1 MVACGIVLFF
11 DLWARSLENHGYLRY
26 AEIAREMIRS
36 GEWVVPHFNGAIFI
50 DKPPLLFWLIAI
62 PSSLYGAVTP
72 LLARLPSFFAAWLT
86 VVVVFVWAKKV
97 YGTIHSGLV
106 AGGVLL
112 SSYQFFFQARLAKTD
127 IVLCFFILFSLYLFY
142 LGYYAVHE
150 RRMLYHG
157 LSFLS
162 MGLGILTKGPA
173 GALPFLVIL
182 AFLIKER
189 QLRRLVSKEFMLG
202 YGVLAV
208 IILSWSLLF
217 VDRVGFEQAVSLIQA
232 NRILTRKA
240 RFYFYFVEIWGEFFP
255 WSVLLPFLLIA
266 IWKQRTVRWRSGASF
281 FILWV
286 VVLLLFLTLFK
297 YRASRYLLPI
307 LPALALLIGGVWQ
320 KKVRI
325 LLVFCFLAVTLW
337 HGVEVNWILKDRF
350 YSPGMVLSE
359 KLGPLV
365 ERSTLSGYRLDLATI
380 EEVNFYL
387 DRVIPIL
394 ENVESPP
401 KEGWVL
407 MPQVAYEEI
416 RNRVSDRLRVVQDFD
431 YKRGKVV
438 LISLRALP

>member
-1 MVACGIVLFF
+1 MIACGFALFF

-36 GEWVVPHFNGAIFI
+36 GDWGVPHFNGAIFI

-72 LLARLPSFFAAWLT
+72 LLARLPPFLAAWLA
-86 VVVVFVWAKKV
+86 VLIVFVWAKKV
-97 YGTIHSGLV
+97 YGTIQSGLV
-106 AGGVLL
+106 AGGILL

-127 IVLCFFILFSLYLFY
+127 ILLCFFVLLSLYLFY
-142 LGYYAVHE
+142 LGYHAVHE

-173 GALPFLVIL
+173 GVLPFLIIL

-189 QLRRLVSKEFMLG
+189 QLRRLVSKEFILG
-202 YGVLAV
+202 YAVLAV
-208 IILSWSLLF
+208 VVLSWVFLF
-217 VDRVGFEQAVSLIQA
+217 IHRVGFEQAVSLIQA

-255 WSVLLPFLLIA
+255 WSLLLPFLLIA
-266 IWKQRTVRWRSGASF
+266 IWKQRAVYWRSGASF

-286 VVLLLFLTLFK
+286 VVLFLFLTLFK

-320 KKVRI
+320 KKAKI
-325 LLVFCFLAVTLW
+325 LLIFCFLALVLW
-337 HGVEVNWILKDRF
+337 HSVEVNWILKDRS
-350 YSPGMVLSE
+350 YSPGMVLAE
-359 KLGPLV
+359 KLRPFLDG
-365 ERSTLSGYRLDLATI
+365 STLSGYQLDLATV

-394 ENVESPP
+394 ENVDSPRE
-401 KEGWVL
+401 EGWVL
-407 MPQVAYEEI
+407 MPQAAYEEV
-416 RNRVSDRLRVVQDFD
+416 RNRVSDRLKVVQDFD

-438 LISLRALP
+438 LVFLKG